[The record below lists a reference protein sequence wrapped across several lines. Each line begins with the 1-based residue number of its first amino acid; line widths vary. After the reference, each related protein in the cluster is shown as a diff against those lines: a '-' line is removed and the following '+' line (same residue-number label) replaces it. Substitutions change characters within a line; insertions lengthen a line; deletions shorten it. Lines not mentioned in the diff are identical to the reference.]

1 MNHGLSATL
10 DPRGLRILKRK
21 LMAGEISSQ
30 VFKEVLKRQM
40 VKHALRQ
47 RPQVGENIWSNFL
60 DSARKLWKR
69 SEDDVPDE
77 FLPGP
82 LDMEELFTLAR
93 IKSNK
98 LKELEKEKETPKRK
112 RMRLV

>member
-1 MNHGLSATL
+1 MSQSLSATL

-21 LMAGEISSQ
+21 LMSGEITSQ

-47 RPQVGENIWSNFL
+47 RPLVGENIWSSFL
-60 DSARKLWKR
+60 DSARKLWGR
-69 SEDDVPDE
+69 PENDIADE
-77 FLPGP
+77 FMPGP

-93 IKSNK
+93 IKSKK
-98 LKELEKEKETPKRK
+98 LKEMSK
-112 RMRLV
+112 

>member
-1 MNHGLSATL
+1 MNQGLSAAL

-21 LMAGEISSQ
+21 LMSGEISPQ
-30 VFKEVLKRQM
+30 VFKEVIKRQM
-40 VKHALRQ
+40 VKQALRS
-47 RPQVGENIWSNFL
+47 RPQVGENIWSGFL

-69 SEDDVPDE
+69 DEDVVPDE

-93 IKSNK
+93 IKSKK
-98 LKELEKEKETPKRK
+98 LKEMEKEVPKRK
-112 RMRLV
+112 RMRFV